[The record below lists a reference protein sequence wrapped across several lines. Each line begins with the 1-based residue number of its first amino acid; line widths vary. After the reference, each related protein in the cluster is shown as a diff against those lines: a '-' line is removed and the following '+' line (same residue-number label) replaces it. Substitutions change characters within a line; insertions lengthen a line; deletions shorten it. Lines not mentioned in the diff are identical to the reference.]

1 MPRLRRLLVPILAL
15 TALTALP
22 AVGAAVISDPA
33 GVSPPSVLTLS
44 YLMKSYLGINDLDN
58 ANLTSGQALVFT
70 TPPNIKPSFTSATV
84 TNRMSILYATDSSV
98 RDILGGSSQ
107 MPGLPWLFRQEPS
120 NSGTGAQLGAGNSQR
135 MTKINGAGL
144 AKMAMTEMVFALQ
157 RGVDRSCVTPAGIN
171 TCPAHLLAVDEIGA
185 AFGRN
190 DGDLPQLSRSPGA
203 NLAAAMNYLAQ
214 TQSPWGGSYASRI
227 HFYLAPGVSTAIAA
241 GRGTRHNLG
250 ADGEVHW
257 PDYSLAMGALAQAG
271 GVWLEM
277 YHYPTRGSARTPF
290 TSTEWRTVP
299 TAVAAFM
306 AERGGRAYPLQS
318 LHFVMTETVGSDLV
332 SSGQCLAERVAG
344 GSKEH
349 ANRVGAS
356 ATSIDL
362 PACGPRVNVCIS
374 SRASNERHSEML
386 IIGGLGSFPT
396 MTPAMNTIINN
407 ADNQIFPVDS
417 GGIQEFPVQQASPS
431 GMACQWQRAQT
442 GDVNLRILMNGPAAF
457 RATGTEAIV
466 FGQLFRQFFIVD

>member
-1 MPRLRRLLVPILAL
+1 MIEDPTR
-15 TALTALP
+15 
-22 AVGAAVISDPA
+22 SDP
-33 GVSPPSVLTLS
+33 GPGSFLS
-44 YLMKSYLGINDLDN
+44 DLLSSRTGINGLNN
-58 ANLTSGQALVFT
+58 ANVISGQALVLT

-84 TNRMSILYATDSSV
+84 TNRMSILYATDPSV
-98 RDILGGSSQ
+98 RDILGDSLQ

-120 NSGTGAQLGAGNSQR
+120 NSGPGARLGVGNSQR
-135 MTKINGAGL
+135 MTKLNGASL
-144 AKMAMTEMVFALQ
+144 AKMTSSQMFGALWK
-157 RGVDRSCVTPAGIN
+157 GVNRSCVTPAGIN

-185 AFGRN
+185 AFGRVE
-190 DGDLPQLSRSPGA
+190 GDQGVNVPGYRLK
-203 NLAAAMNYLAQ
+203 NAMETLAQ
-214 TQSPWGGSYASRI
+214 IQSPWGGSYASRI

-241 GRGTRHNLG
+241 GRGPAHNRG
-250 ADGEVHW
+250 ADGEVKW
-257 PDYSLAMGALAQAG
+257 PDYSSVIDAFTGAG

-306 AERGGRAYPLQS
+306 AERGIEYPLKS
-318 LHFVMTETVGSDLV
+318 LHFVMTETAGNDLV

-344 GSKEH
+344 DSKEH

-356 ATSIDL
+356 ATSIDF

-374 SRASNERHSEML
+374 SRASNERHSEMSRRGR
-386 IIGGLGSFPT
+386 GGLSDT
-396 MTPAMNTIINN
+396 TPAIDAIIKI
-407 ADNQIFPVDS
+407 ADNQIASWDY
-417 GGIQEFPVQQASPS
+417 GIQEFPVQQLSPS

-442 GDVNLRILMNGPAAF
+442 GDVNLRILMNGPAAY

-466 FGQLFRQFFIVD
+466 FGQLFRQFFIVA

>member
-1 MPRLRRLLVPILAL
+1 VRRLRYLLVAVLAL
-15 TALTALP
+15 AALP
-22 AVGAAVISDPA
+22 AVGLPVSSPSPTPGGILQSLLVDVVGERRFVDASVI
-33 GVSPPSVLTLS
+33 
-44 YLMKSYLGINDLDN
+44 
-58 ANLTSGQALVFT
+58 SGQAFVFT
-70 TPPNIKPSFTSATV
+70 TPPNVKPSFMSATV
-84 TNRMSILYATDSSV
+84 TNRMSILYATDPSV

-120 NSGTGAQLGAGNSQR
+120 NSGPGARLGVGNSQR
-135 MTKINGAGL
+135 MTKLNGASL
-144 AKMAMTEMVFALQ
+144 AKMTLTEMVTALMK
-157 RGVDRSCVTPAGIN
+157 GVDRTCVTPARIN

-185 AFGRN
+185 AFGRAEGVPGSGAP
-190 DGDLPQLSRSPGA
+190 GDRLE
-203 NLAAAMNYLAQ
+203 LAMKLLARMR
-214 TQSPWGGSYASRI
+214 SPWGGSYASRI

-241 GRGTRHNLG
+241 GRGPAHNRG
-250 ADGEVHW
+250 DDGKVKW
-257 PDYSLAMGALAQAG
+257 PDYSDVIGALGQAG

-306 AERGGRAYPLQS
+306 AERLSAKGLRGTDPLQS
-318 LHFVMTETVGSDLV
+318 LHFVMTETAGNDLV

-349 ANRVGAS
+349 TNRVGAS
-356 ATSIDL
+356 ATSIDF
-362 PACGPRVNVCIS
+362 PACGPPVNVCIS
-374 SRASNERHSEML
+374 SRASNVRHSEMSMREP
-386 IIGGLGSFPT
+386 GSGPK
-396 MTPAMNTIINN
+396 MTPAMNAIIEN
-407 ADNQIFPVDS
+407 ADTQIVPLDS
-417 GGIQEFPVQQASPS
+417 GIQEFPVQQASPS

-466 FGQLFRQFFIVD
+466 FGQLFRQFFIVA

>member
-1 MPRLRRLLVPILAL
+1 
-15 TALTALP
+15 
-22 AVGAAVISDPA
+22 VGVAVISDSA
-33 GVSPPSVLTLS
+33 GVSPPSVLSDLLTS
-44 YLMKSYLGINDLDN
+44 YTGINGLNN

-84 TNRMSILYATDSSV
+84 TKRMSILYATDPSV
-98 RDILGGSSQ
+98 RDILAGSSQ

-120 NSGTGAQLGAGNSQR
+120 NSGPGARLGVDNSQR
-135 MTKINGAGL
+135 MTKLNGASL
-144 AKMAMTEMVFALQ
+144 AKMKSSQMFDALWK
-157 RGVDRSCVTPAGIN
+157 GVNRSCVTPAGIN

-185 AFGRN
+185 AFGRVE
-190 DGDLPQLSRSPGA
+190 GDQGVNVPGYRLKSA
-203 NLAAAMNYLAQ
+203 MDHLARI
-214 TQSPWGGSYASRI
+214 QSPWGGSYASRI

-241 GRGTRHNLG
+241 GRGPAHNRG
-250 ADGEVHW
+250 ADGEVKW
-257 PDYSLAMGALAQAG
+257 PDYSSVIDAFTTAG

-306 AERGGRAYPLQS
+306 AERGIEYPLQS
-318 LHFVMTETVGSDLV
+318 LHFVMTETAGNDLV

-356 ATSIDL
+356 ATSIDF

-374 SRASNERHSEML
+374 SRASNERHSEMSMR
-386 IIGGLGSFPT
+386 GV
-396 MTPAMNTIINN
+396 TPSMNNVIRG
-407 ADNQIFPVDS
+407 AANQIIPVDS
-417 GGIQEFPVQQASPS
+417 GIQEFPVQQASPS

-457 RATGTEAIV
+457 RATGAEAIV
-466 FGQLFRQFFIVD
+466 FGQLFRQFFIVA

>member
-1 MPRLRRLLVPILAL
+1 MSRLRRLLVPILAL

-22 AVGAAVISDPA
+22 AVGVAVISDSA
-33 GVSPPSVLTLS
+33 GVSPPSVLSDLLTS
-44 YLMKSYLGINDLDN
+44 YTGINGLNN

-84 TNRMSILYATDSSV
+84 TKRMSILYATDPSV
-98 RDILGGSSQ
+98 RDILAGSSQ

-120 NSGTGAQLGAGNSQR
+120 NSGPGARLGVDNSQR
-135 MTKINGAGL
+135 MTKLNGASL
-144 AKMAMTEMVFALQ
+144 AKMKSSQMFDALWK
-157 RGVDRSCVTPAGIN
+157 GVNRSCVTPAGIN

-185 AFGRN
+185 AFGRVE
-190 DGDLPQLSRSPGA
+190 GDQGVNVPGYRLKSA
-203 NLAAAMNYLAQ
+203 MDHLARI
-214 TQSPWGGSYASRI
+214 QSPWGGSYASRI

-241 GRGTRHNLG
+241 GRGPAHNRG
-250 ADGEVHW
+250 ADGEVKW
-257 PDYSLAMGALAQAG
+257 PDYSSVIDAFTTAG

-306 AERGGRAYPLQS
+306 AERGIEYPLQS
-318 LHFVMTETVGSDLV
+318 LHFVMTETAGNDLV

-356 ATSIDL
+356 ATSIDF

-374 SRASNERHSEML
+374 SRASNERHSEMSMR
-386 IIGGLGSFPT
+386 GV
-396 MTPAMNTIINN
+396 TPSMNNVIRG
-407 ADNQIFPVDS
+407 AANQIIPVDS
-417 GGIQEFPVQQASPS
+417 GIQEFPVQQASPS

-457 RATGTEAIV
+457 RATGAEAIV
-466 FGQLFRQFFIVD
+466 FGQLFRQFFIVA

>member
-1 MPRLRRLLVPILAL
+1 ML
-15 TALTALP
+15 
-22 AVGAAVISDPA
+22 
-33 GVSPPSVLTLS
+33 
-44 YLMKSYLGINDLDN
+44 
-58 ANLTSGQALVFT
+58 T

-84 TNRMSILYATDSSV
+84 TNRMSILYATDPSV
-98 RDILGGSSQ
+98 RDILAGSSQ

-120 NSGTGAQLGAGNSQR
+120 NSGPGARLGVDNSQR
-135 MTKINGAGL
+135 MTKLNGARL
-144 AKMAMTEMVFALQ
+144 AKMNSSAEMYYALKN
-157 RGVDRSCVTPAGIN
+157 GVDRTCVTPAGVN

-185 AFGRN
+185 AFGLVEGKEEWQNAGHLLKFAMR
-190 DGDLPQLSRSPGA
+190 R
-203 NLAAAMNYLAQ
+203 LAG
-214 TQSPWGGSYASRI
+214 TPSPWGGSYASRI

-241 GRGTRHNLG
+241 GGGPVHNRG
-250 ADGEVHW
+250 ADGKVKG
-257 PDYSLAMGALAQAG
+257 PDYSSVIDALSLAG

-299 TAVAAFM
+299 TAVAGFM
-306 AERGGRAYPLQS
+306 AESGGDPLQS
-318 LHFVMTETVGSDLV
+318 LHFVMTETAGNDLV

-356 ATSIDL
+356 VTSIDF

-374 SRASNERHSEML
+374 SRASNERHSEMSMR
-386 IIGGLGSFPT
+386 GV
-396 MTPAMNTIINN
+396 TPSMNNVIRG
-407 ADNQIFPVDS
+407 AANQIFPVDS
-417 GGIQEFPVQQASPS
+417 GIQEFPVQQASPS

-457 RATGTEAIV
+457 RATGTQAIV
-466 FGQLFRQFFIVD
+466 FGQLFRQFFIVA

>member
-1 MPRLRRLLVPILAL
+1 MYRLRRLLVPILAL

-22 AVGAAVISDPA
+22 AVGAAMIEDPTRSDPGPA
-33 GVSPPSVLTLS
+33 SVLSNLLALHT
-44 YLMKSYLGINDLDN
+44 GIDGLNN
-58 ANLTSGQALVFT
+58 ANMFAGQALVLT

-84 TNRMSILYATDSSV
+84 TNRMSILYATDPSV
-98 RDILGGSSQ
+98 RDILAGSSQ

-120 NSGTGAQLGAGNSQR
+120 NSGPGARLGVDNSQR
-135 MTKINGAGL
+135 MTKLNGASL
-144 AKMAMTEMVFALQ
+144 AKMTSSQMFDALWK
-157 RGVDRSCVTPAGIN
+157 GVNRSCVTPAGIN

-185 AFGRN
+185 AFGRVE
-190 DGDLPQLSRSPGA
+190 GDQGVNVPGYR
-203 NLAAAMNYLAQ
+203 LATAMKLLAQ
-214 TQSPWGGSYASRI
+214 IRSPWGGSYASRI

-241 GRGTRHNLG
+241 GRGPAHNRG
-250 ADGEVHW
+250 ADGEVKW
-257 PDYSLAMGALAQAG
+257 PDYSSVIDAFTTAG

-290 TSTEWRTVP
+290 TSTEWRNVP

-306 AERGGRAYPLQS
+306 AERGIEYPLKS
-318 LHFVMTETVGSDLV
+318 LHFVMTETAGNDLV

-356 ATSIDL
+356 ATSIDF

-374 SRASNERHSEML
+374 SRASNERHSEMSM
-386 IIGGLGSFPT
+386 GGPGSFPK
-396 MTPAMNTIINN
+396 MTPAMNTIIKN
-407 ADNQIFPVDS
+407 ADNQIIPVDS
-417 GGIQEFPVQQASPS
+417 RVQEFPVQQASPS

-466 FGQLFRQFFIVD
+466 FGQLFRQFFIVA

>member
-1 MPRLRRLLVPILAL
+1 MSRLRRLLVPILAL

-22 AVGAAVISDPA
+22 AVGVAVISDSA
-33 GVSPPSVLTLS
+33 GVSPPSVLSDLLTS
-44 YLMKSYLGINDLDN
+44 YTGINGLNN
-58 ANLTSGQALVFT
+58 ANMFAGQALVLT

-84 TNRMSILYATDSSV
+84 TNRMSILYATDPSV
-98 RDILGGSSQ
+98 RDILADSSQ

-120 NSGTGAQLGAGNSQR
+120 NSGPGARLGVDNSQR
-135 MTKINGAGL
+135 MTKLNGASL
-144 AKMAMTEMVFALQ
+144 AKMTSSQMFDALWK
-157 RGVDRSCVTPAGIN
+157 GVNRSCVTPAGIN
-171 TCPAHLLAVDEIGA
+171 TCPAHLVAVDEIGA
-185 AFGRN
+185 AFGRVE
-190 DGDLPQLSRSPGA
+190 GDQGVNVPGYR
-203 NLAAAMNYLAQ
+203 LKSAMETLAQ
-214 TQSPWGGSYASRI
+214 IQSPWGGSYASRI

-241 GRGTRHNLG
+241 GKGPAHNLG
-250 ADGEVHW
+250 ADGKVHW
-257 PDYSLAMGALAQAG
+257 PDYSSVIDAFTTAG

-306 AERGGRAYPLQS
+306 AERGIEYPLQS
-318 LHFVMTETVGSDLV
+318 LHFVMTETAGNDLV

-344 GSKEH
+344 DSKEH

-356 ATSIDL
+356 ATAIDF

-374 SRASNERHSEML
+374 SRASNERHSEMSMR
-386 IIGGLGSFPT
+386 GV
-396 MTPAMNTIINN
+396 TPFMNNVIRG
-407 ADNQIFPVDS
+407 AANQIIPVDS
-417 GGIQEFPVQQASPS
+417 GIQEFPVQQASPS

-466 FGQLFRQFFIVD
+466 FGQLFRQFFIVS

>member
-1 MPRLRRLLVPILAL
+1 MSRLRRLLVPILAL

-22 AVGAAVISDPA
+22 AVGVAVISDSA
-33 GVSPPSVLTLS
+33 GVSPPSVLSDLLTS
-44 YLMKSYLGINDLDN
+44 YTGINGLNN
-58 ANLTSGQALVFT
+58 ANMFAGQALVFT

-84 TNRMSILYATDSSV
+84 TNRMSILYATDPSV

-120 NSGTGAQLGAGNSQR
+120 NSGPGARLGVDNSQR
-135 MTKINGAGL
+135 MTKLNGATL
-144 AKMAMTEMVFALQ
+144 AKMTINEMLIALVD
-157 RGVDRSCVTPAGIN
+157 GVNRVCVTPAGIN

-185 AFGRN
+185 AFGRV
-190 DGDLPQLSRSPGA
+190 DVELPASAVPGSRLE
-203 NLAAAMNYLAQ
+203 NAMNLLAQ
-214 TQSPWGGSYASRI
+214 TQTPWGGSYASRI

-257 PDYSLAMGALAQAG
+257 PDYSSVISALGRAG

-306 AERGGRAYPLQS
+306 AERGIEYPLQS
-318 LHFVMTETVGSDLV
+318 LHFVMTETAGNDLV

-344 GSKEH
+344 DSKEH

-356 ATSIDL
+356 ATAIDF

-374 SRASNERHSEML
+374 SRASNERHSEMSMR
-386 IIGGLGSFPT
+386 GV
-396 MTPAMNTIINN
+396 TPSMNNVIRG
-407 ADNQIFPVDS
+407 AANQIIPVDS
-417 GGIQEFPVQQASPS
+417 GIQEFPVQQASPS

-466 FGQLFRQFFIVD
+466 FGQLFRQFFIVS

>member
-1 MPRLRRLLVPILAL
+1 MSRLRRLLVPILAL

-22 AVGAAVISDPA
+22 AVGAAVISDSA
-33 GVSPPSVLTLS
+33 GVSPPSVLSDLLS
-44 YLMKSYLGINDLDN
+44 SSTGINGLNN

-84 TNRMSILYATDSSV
+84 TNRMSILYATDPSV
-98 RDILGGSSQ
+98 RDILAGSSQ

-120 NSGTGAQLGAGNSQR
+120 NSGPGARLGVDNSQR
-135 MTKINGAGL
+135 MTKLNGARL
-144 AKMAMTEMVFALQ
+144 AKMQSSGEMAMALKE
-157 RGVDRSCVTPAGIN
+157 GVDRTCVTPAGIN

-185 AFGRN
+185 AFGRE
-190 DGDLPQLSRSPGA
+190 DGKPSPDRYLRGA
-203 NLAAAMNYLAQ
+203 MQALA
-214 TQSPWGGSYASRI
+214 TTPSEWGGTYAGRI

-241 GRGTRHNLG
+241 GKGSAHTLG
-250 ADGEVHW
+250 ADGKVHW
-257 PDYSLAMGALAQAG
+257 PDYSSVIDALSLAG

-306 AERGGRAYPLQS
+306 AGLGGDPLRS

-332 SSGQCLAERVAG
+332 SSGQCLAEHVAG

-356 ATSIDL
+356 ATSIDF

-374 SRASNERHSEML
+374 SRASNERHSEMSM
-386 IIGGLGSFPT
+386 GGLRGLSDT
-396 MTPAMNTIINN
+396 TPAMDAIIKN
-407 ADNQIFPVDS
+407 ADNQITSVDS
-417 GGIQEFPVQQASPS
+417 GIQEFPVQQASPS

-466 FGQLFRQFFIVD
+466 FGQLFRQFFIVA

>member
-1 MPRLRRLLVPILAL
+1 MIED
-15 TALTALP
+15 P
-22 AVGAAVISDPA
+22 ARSDP
-33 GVSPPSVLTLS
+33 GPPSVLSDLFSSRT
-44 YLMKSYLGINDLDN
+44 GINGLNN
-58 ANLTSGQALVFT
+58 ANVISGQALVLT

-84 TNRMSILYATDSSV
+84 TNRMSILYATDPSV
-98 RDILGGSSQ
+98 RDILAGSSQ

-120 NSGTGAQLGAGNSQR
+120 NSGPGARLGVGNSQR
-135 MTKINGAGL
+135 MTKLNGASL
-144 AKMAMTEMVFALQ
+144 AKMTVTKMVSALVD
-157 RGVDRSCVTPAGIN
+157 GVNRVCVTPAGIN

-185 AFGRN
+185 AFGRVE
-190 DGDLPQLSRSPGA
+190 GDQGVNVPGYRLK
-203 NLAAAMNYLAQ
+203 NAMETLAQ
-214 TQSPWGGSYASRI
+214 IQSPWGGSYASRI

-241 GRGTRHNLG
+241 GRGPAHNRG
-250 ADGEVHW
+250 DDGKVKW
-257 PDYSLAMGALAQAG
+257 PDYSSVIDAFTTAG

-306 AERGGRAYPLQS
+306 AGLGGDPLRS

-332 SSGQCLAERVAG
+332 SSGQCLAEHVAG

-356 ATSIDL
+356 ATSIDF

-374 SRASNERHSEML
+374 SRASNERHSEMSM
-386 IIGGLGSFPT
+386 GGLRGLSDT
-396 MTPAMNTIINN
+396 TPAMDAIIKN
-407 ADNQIFPVDS
+407 ADNQITSVDS
-417 GGIQEFPVQQASPS
+417 GIQEFPVQQASPS

-466 FGQLFRQFFIVD
+466 FGQLFRQFFIVA

>member
-1 MPRLRRLLVPILAL
+1 MSRLRRLLVPILAL

-22 AVGAAVISDPA
+22 AVGAAVISDSA
-33 GVSPPSVLTLS
+33 GVSPPSVLSDLLS
-44 YLMKSYLGINDLDN
+44 SSTGINGLNN
-58 ANLTSGQALVFT
+58 ANLTSGKALVFT

-84 TNRMSILYATDSSV
+84 TNRMSILYATDPSV

-157 RGVDRSCVTPAGIN
+157 RGVDRSCVTPAGID

-185 AFGRN
+185 AFGRVE
-190 DGDLPQLSRSPGA
+190 GKQKWQTPGHLLQVAMGWLARS
-203 NLAAAMNYLAQ
+203 
-214 TQSPWGGSYASRI
+214 QSPWGGSYASRI

-241 GRGTRHNLG
+241 GRGPAHNRG
-250 ADGEVHW
+250 ADGEVKW
-257 PDYSLAMGALAQAG
+257 PDYSSVIDAFATAG

-306 AERGGRAYPLQS
+306 AERGIEYPLQS
-318 LHFVMTETVGSDLV
+318 LHFVMTETAGNDLV

-356 ATSIDL
+356 ATSIAF

-374 SRASNERHSEML
+374 SRASNERHSEMSMR
-386 IIGGLGSFPT
+386 GV
-396 MTPAMNTIINN
+396 TPSTNN
-407 ADNQIFPVDS
+407 VITGAANQIFPVDS
-417 GGIQEFPVQQASPS
+417 GIQEFPVQQASPS

-466 FGQLFRQFFIVD
+466 FGQLFRQFFIVS

>member
-1 MPRLRRLLVPILAL
+1 MSRLRRLLVPILAL

-22 AVGAAVISDPA
+22 AVGVAVIEDSTRSDP
-33 GVSPPSVLTLS
+33 GPGSVLSDLLS
-44 YLMKSYLGINDLDN
+44 SYTGINSLNN
-58 ANLTSGQALVFT
+58 ANLTSGKALVFT
-70 TPPNIKPSFTSATV
+70 TPPNVKPSFTSATV
-84 TNRMSILYATDSSV
+84 TKRMSILYATDPSV
-98 RDILGGSSQ
+98 RDILAGSSQ

-120 NSGTGAQLGAGNSQR
+120 NSGPGARLGVDNSQR
-135 MTKINGAGL
+135 MTKLNGASL
-144 AKMAMTEMVFALQ
+144 AKMTSSQMFDALWK
-157 RGVDRSCVTPAGIN
+157 GVNRSCVTPAGIN

-185 AFGRN
+185 AFGRVE
-190 DGDLPQLSRSPGA
+190 GDQGVNVPGYRLKTA
-203 NLAAAMNYLAQ
+203 METLARI
-214 TQSPWGGSYASRI
+214 QSPWGGSYASRI

-241 GRGTRHNLG
+241 GRGPAHNRG
-250 ADGEVHW
+250 ADGEVKW
-257 PDYSLAMGALAQAG
+257 PDYSSVIDAFTTAG

-306 AERGGRAYPLQS
+306 AERGIEYPLQS
-318 LHFVMTETVGSDLV
+318 LHFVMTETAGNDLV

-356 ATSIDL
+356 ATSIDF

-374 SRASNERHSEML
+374 SRASNERHSEMSMR
-386 IIGGLGSFPT
+386 GV
-396 MTPAMNTIINN
+396 TPSMNNVIRG
-407 ADNQIFPVDS
+407 AANQIIPVDS
-417 GGIQEFPVQQASPS
+417 GIQEFPVQQASPS

-442 GDVNLRILMNGPAAF
+442 GDVNLRILMNGPAAY

-466 FGQLFRQFFIVD
+466 FGQLFRQFFIVA

>member
-1 MPRLRRLLVPILAL
+1 MSRLRRLLVPILAL

-22 AVGAAVISDPA
+22 AVGVAVISDSA
-33 GVSPPSVLTLS
+33 GVSPPSVLSDLLTS
-44 YLMKSYLGINDLDN
+44 YTGINGLNN
-58 ANLTSGQALVFT
+58 ANMFAGQALVLT

-84 TNRMSILYATDSSV
+84 TNRMSILYATDPSV
-98 RDILGGSSQ
+98 RDILAGSSQ

-120 NSGTGAQLGAGNSQR
+120 NSGPGARLGVDNSQR
-135 MTKINGAGL
+135 MTKLNGASL
-144 AKMAMTEMVFALQ
+144 AKMTSSQMFDALWK
-157 RGVDRSCVTPAGIN
+157 GVNRSCVTPAGIN
-171 TCPAHLLAVDEIGA
+171 TCPAHLVAVDEIGA
-185 AFGRN
+185 AFGRVE
-190 DGDLPQLSRSPGA
+190 GDQGVNVPGYR
-203 NLAAAMNYLAQ
+203 LKSAMETLAQ
-214 TQSPWGGSYASRI
+214 IQSPWGGSYASRI

-241 GRGTRHNLG
+241 GKGPAHNLG
-250 ADGEVHW
+250 ADGKVHW
-257 PDYSLAMGALAQAG
+257 PDYSSVIDAFTTAG

-306 AERGGRAYPLQS
+306 AERGIEYPLQS
-318 LHFVMTETVGSDLV
+318 LHFVMTETAGNDLV

-344 GSKEH
+344 DSKEH

-356 ATSIDL
+356 ATAIDF

-374 SRASNERHSEML
+374 SRASNERHSEMSMR
-386 IIGGLGSFPT
+386 GV
-396 MTPAMNTIINN
+396 TPSMNNVIRG
-407 ADNQIFPVDS
+407 AANQIIPVDS
-417 GGIQEFPVQQASPS
+417 GIQEFPVQQASPS

-466 FGQLFRQFFIVD
+466 FGQLFRQFFIVA

>member
-1 MPRLRRLLVPILAL
+1 MSRLRRLLVPILAL

-22 AVGAAVISDPA
+22 AVGVAVISDSA
-33 GVSPPSVLTLS
+33 GVSPPSVLSDLLTS
-44 YLMKSYLGINDLDN
+44 YTGINGLNN
-58 ANLTSGQALVFT
+58 ANMFAGQALVLT

-84 TNRMSILYATDSSV
+84 TNRMSILYATDPSV
-98 RDILGGSSQ
+98 RDILAGSSQ

-120 NSGTGAQLGAGNSQR
+120 NSGPGARLGVDNSQR
-135 MTKINGAGL
+135 MTKLNGASL
-144 AKMAMTEMVFALQ
+144 AKMTSSQMFDALWK
-157 RGVDRSCVTPAGIN
+157 GVNRSCVTPAGIN
-171 TCPAHLLAVDEIGA
+171 TCPAHLVAVDEIGA
-185 AFGRN
+185 AFGRVE
-190 DGDLPQLSRSPGA
+190 GDQGVNVPGYR
-203 NLAAAMNYLAQ
+203 LKSAMETLAQ
-214 TQSPWGGSYASRI
+214 IQSPWGGSYASRI

-241 GRGTRHNLG
+241 GKGPAHNLG
-250 ADGEVHW
+250 ADGKVHW
-257 PDYSLAMGALAQAG
+257 PDYSSLIDAFTTAG

-306 AERGGRAYPLQS
+306 AERGIEYPLQS
-318 LHFVMTETVGSDLV
+318 LHFVMTETAGNDLV

-344 GSKEH
+344 DSKEH

-356 ATSIDL
+356 ATAIDF

-374 SRASNERHSEML
+374 SRASNERHSEMSMR
-386 IIGGLGSFPT
+386 GV
-396 MTPAMNTIINN
+396 TPSMNNVIRG
-407 ADNQIFPVDS
+407 AANQIIPVDS
-417 GGIQEFPVQQASPS
+417 GIQEFPVQQASPS

-466 FGQLFRQFFIVD
+466 FGQLFRQFFIVS

>member
-1 MPRLRRLLVPILAL
+1 VSRLRRLLVPILAL

-22 AVGAAVISDPA
+22 AVGVAMIEDPTRSDP
-33 GVSPPSVLTLS
+33 GPGSFLS
-44 YLMKSYLGINDLDN
+44 DLLSSRTGINGLNN
-58 ANLTSGQALVFT
+58 ANVISGQALVLT

-84 TNRMSILYATDSSV
+84 TNRMSILYATDPSV
-98 RDILGGSSQ
+98 RDILGDSLQ

-120 NSGTGAQLGAGNSQR
+120 NSGPGARLGVGNSQR
-135 MTKINGAGL
+135 MKKLNGASL
-144 AKMAMTEMVFALQ
+144 AKMTSSQMFGALWK
-157 RGVDRSCVTPAGIN
+157 GVNRSCVTPAGIN

-185 AFGRN
+185 AFGRVE
-190 DGDLPQLSRSPGA
+190 GDQGVNVPGYRLK
-203 NLAAAMNYLAQ
+203 NAMETLAQ
-214 TQSPWGGSYASRI
+214 IQSPWGGSYASRI

-241 GRGTRHNLG
+241 GRGPAHNRG
-250 ADGEVHW
+250 ADGEVKW
-257 PDYSLAMGALAQAG
+257 PDYSSVIDAFTTAG

-306 AERGGRAYPLQS
+306 AERGIEYPLKS
-318 LHFVMTETVGSDLV
+318 LHFVMTETAGNDLV

-344 GSKEH
+344 DSKEH

-356 ATSIDL
+356 ATSIDF

-374 SRASNERHSEML
+374 SRASNERHSEMSRRGR
-386 IIGGLGSFPT
+386 GGLSDT
-396 MTPAMNTIINN
+396 TPAIDAIIKI
-407 ADNQIFPVDS
+407 ADNQIASWDY
-417 GGIQEFPVQQASPS
+417 GIQEFPVQQLSPS

-442 GDVNLRILMNGPAAF
+442 GDVNLRILMNGPAAY

-466 FGQLFRQFFIVD
+466 FGQLFRQFFIVA

>member
-1 MPRLRRLLVPILAL
+1 MSRLRRLLVPILAL

-22 AVGAAVISDPA
+22 AVGVAVISDSA
-33 GVSPPSVLTLS
+33 GVSPPSVLSDLLS
-44 YLMKSYLGINDLDN
+44 SSTGINGLNN

-84 TNRMSILYATDSSV
+84 TNRMSILYATDPSV
-98 RDILGGSSQ
+98 RDILAGSSQ

-120 NSGTGAQLGAGNSQR
+120 NSGPGARLGVDNSQR
-135 MTKINGAGL
+135 MTKLNGARL
-144 AKMAMTEMVFALQ
+144 AKMQSSGEMAMALKE
-157 RGVDRSCVTPAGIN
+157 GVDRTCVTPAGIN

-185 AFGRN
+185 AFGRE
-190 DGDLPQLSRSPGA
+190 DGKPSPDRYLRGA
-203 NLAAAMNYLAQ
+203 MQALA
-214 TQSPWGGSYASRI
+214 TTPSEWGGTYAGRI

-241 GRGTRHNLG
+241 GKGSAHTLG
-250 ADGEVHW
+250 ADGKVHW
-257 PDYSLAMGALAQAG
+257 PDYSSVIDALSLAG

-306 AERGGRAYPLQS
+306 AERGIEYPLQS
-318 LHFVMTETVGSDLV
+318 LHFVMTETAGNDLV
-332 SSGQCLAERVAG
+332 SSGQCLAERVTG

-356 ATSIDL
+356 ATSIDF

-374 SRASNERHSEML
+374 SRASNERHSKMPMSRGVTPSMNNV
-386 IIGGLGSFPT
+386 IIGAAT
-396 MTPAMNTIINN
+396 QII
-407 ADNQIFPVDS
+407 PVDS
-417 GGIQEFPVQQASPS
+417 GIQEFPVQQASPS

-466 FGQLFRQFFIVD
+466 FGQLFRQFFIVA

>member
-1 MPRLRRLLVPILAL
+1 VSRLRRLLVPILAL

-22 AVGAAVISDPA
+22 AVGVAVISDSA
-33 GVSPPSVLTLS
+33 GVSPPSVLSDLLTS
-44 YLMKSYLGINDLDN
+44 YTGINGLNN
-58 ANLTSGQALVFT
+58 ANMFAGQALVLT

-84 TNRMSILYATDSSV
+84 TNRMSILYATDPSV
-98 RDILGGSSQ
+98 RDILAGSSQ

-120 NSGTGAQLGAGNSQR
+120 NSGPGARLGVDNSQR
-135 MTKINGAGL
+135 MTKLNGASL
-144 AKMAMTEMVFALQ
+144 AKMTSSQMFDALWK
-157 RGVDRSCVTPAGIN
+157 GVNRSCVTPAGIN
-171 TCPAHLLAVDEIGA
+171 TCPAHLVAVDEIGA
-185 AFGRN
+185 AFGRVE
-190 DGDLPQLSRSPGA
+190 GDQGVNVPGYR
-203 NLAAAMNYLAQ
+203 LKSAMETLAQ
-214 TQSPWGGSYASRI
+214 IQSPWGGSYASRI

-241 GRGTRHNLG
+241 GKGPAHNLG
-250 ADGEVHW
+250 ADGKVHW
-257 PDYSLAMGALAQAG
+257 PDYSSVIDAFTTAG

-306 AERGGRAYPLQS
+306 AERGIEYPLQS
-318 LHFVMTETVGSDLV
+318 LHFVMTETAGNDLV

-344 GSKEH
+344 DSKEH

-356 ATSIDL
+356 ATAIDF

-374 SRASNERHSEML
+374 SRASNERHSEMSMR
-386 IIGGLGSFPT
+386 GV
-396 MTPAMNTIINN
+396 TPSMNNVIRG
-407 ADNQIFPVDS
+407 AANQIIPVDS
-417 GGIQEFPVQQASPS
+417 GIQEFPVQQASPS

-466 FGQLFRQFFIVD
+466 FGQLFRQFFIVA

>member
-15 TALTALP
+15 TAVTALP
-22 AVGAAVISDPA
+22 AVGVAVIEDPTRSDP
-33 GVSPPSVLTLS
+33 GPGSVLSDLLS
-44 YLMKSYLGINDLDN
+44 SRTEINGLNN
-58 ANLTSGQALVFT
+58 ANVISGQATVLT

-84 TNRMSILYATDSSV
+84 TNRMSILYATDPSV
-98 RDILGGSSQ
+98 RDILAGSSQ

-120 NSGTGAQLGAGNSQR
+120 NSGPGAQLGVGNSQR
-135 MTKINGAGL
+135 MTKLNGASL
-144 AKMAMTEMVFALQ
+144 AKMTVTKMVSALMK
-157 RGVDRSCVTPAGIN
+157 GVDRICVTPAGIN

-185 AFGRN
+185 AFGRPE
-190 DGDLPQLSRSPGA
+190 GDLYLNAPGFRLE
-203 NLAAAMNYLAQ
+203 LAMKILAR

-241 GRGTRHNLG
+241 GRGPAHNRG
-250 ADGEVHW
+250 ADGKVKW
-257 PDYSLAMGALAQAG
+257 PDYSSVIDAFTTAG

-306 AERGGRAYPLQS
+306 AERGIEHPLQS
-318 LHFVMTETVGSDLV
+318 LHFVMTETAGNDLV

-344 GSKEH
+344 DSKEH

-356 ATSIDL
+356 ATSIDF

-374 SRASNERHSEML
+374 SRASNERHSEMSM
-386 IIGGLGSFPT
+386 GGPGSFPK
-396 MTPAMNTIINN
+396 MTPAMNNVIIG
-407 ADNQIFPVDS
+407 AANQIFPVDS
-417 GGIQEFPVQQASPS
+417 GIQEFPVQQASPS

-466 FGQLFRQFFIVD
+466 FGQLFRQFFIVA

>member
-1 MPRLRRLLVPILAL
+1 VSRLRRLLVPILAL

-22 AVGAAVISDPA
+22 AVGVAMIEDPTRSDP
-33 GVSPPSVLTLS
+33 GPGSFLS
-44 YLMKSYLGINDLDN
+44 DLLSSRTGINGLNN
-58 ANLTSGQALVFT
+58 ANVISGQALVLT

-84 TNRMSILYATDSSV
+84 TNRMSILYATDPSV
-98 RDILGGSSQ
+98 RDILAGSSQ

-120 NSGTGAQLGAGNSQR
+120 NSGPGARLGVGNSQR
-135 MTKINGAGL
+135 MTKLNGARL
-144 AKMAMTEMVFALQ
+144 AKMQSSGEMAMALKE
-157 RGVDRSCVTPAGIN
+157 GVDRTCVTPAGIN

-185 AFGRN
+185 AFGRE
-190 DGDLPQLSRSPGA
+190 DGKPSPDRHLRGA
-203 NLAAAMNYLAQ
+203 MGALAQ
-214 TQSPWGGSYASRI
+214 TRSPWGGSYASRI

-241 GRGTRHNLG
+241 GKGSAHNLG
-250 ADGEVHW
+250 ADGKVHW
-257 PDYSLAMGALAQAG
+257 PDYSFVIDAFTTAG

-299 TAVAAFM
+299 MAVAAFM
-306 AERGGRAYPLQS
+306 AERGIEDPLKS
-318 LHFVMTETVGSDLV
+318 LHFVMTETAGNDLV
-332 SSGQCLAERVAG
+332 SSGQCLAEHVAG

-356 ATSIDL
+356 ATSIDF

-374 SRASNERHSEML
+374 SRASNERHSKMPMSRGVTPPMNNV
-386 IIGGLGSFPT
+386 IIGASKQ
-396 MTPAMNTIINN
+396 II
-407 ADNQIFPVDS
+407 PVDS
-417 GGIQEFPVQQASPS
+417 GIQEFPVQQASPS

-466 FGQLFRQFFIVD
+466 FGQLFRQFFIVA

>member
-1 MPRLRRLLVPILAL
+1 MSRLRRLLVPILAL

-22 AVGAAVISDPA
+22 AVGVAVIEDSTRSDP
-33 GVSPPSVLTLS
+33 GPGSVLSDLLS
-44 YLMKSYLGINDLDN
+44 SYTGINSLNN
-58 ANLTSGQALVFT
+58 ANLTSGKALVFT

-84 TNRMSILYATDSSV
+84 TKRMSILYATDPSV
-98 RDILGGSSQ
+98 RDILAGSSQ

-120 NSGTGAQLGAGNSQR
+120 NSGPGARLGVDNSQR
-135 MTKINGAGL
+135 MTKLNGASL
-144 AKMAMTEMVFALQ
+144 AKMNSSAEMYDALKN
-157 RGVDRSCVTPAGIN
+157 GVDRTCVTPAGVN
-171 TCPAHLLAVDEIGA
+171 TCPAHLLAVDELGA
-185 AFGRN
+185 AFGRVE
-190 DGDLPQLSRSPGA
+190 GKQKWQTPGHLLQVAMGWLARS
-203 NLAAAMNYLAQ
+203 
-214 TQSPWGGSYASRI
+214 QSPWGGSYASRI

-241 GRGTRHNLG
+241 GRGPAHNRG
-250 ADGEVHW
+250 ADGEVKW
-257 PDYSLAMGALAQAG
+257 PDYSSVIDAFATAG

-306 AERGGRAYPLQS
+306 AERGIEYPLQS
-318 LHFVMTETVGSDLV
+318 LHFVMTETAGNDLV

-356 ATSIDL
+356 AASIDF

-374 SRASNERHSEML
+374 SRASNERHSEMS
-386 IIGGLGSFPT
+386 IKGV
-396 MTPAMNTIINN
+396 TPSVNN
-407 ADNQIFPVDS
+407 VIRGAANQIIPVDS
-417 GGIQEFPVQQASPS
+417 GIQEFPVQQASPS

-442 GDVNLRILMNGPAAF
+442 GDVNLRILMNGPAAY

-466 FGQLFRQFFIVD
+466 FGQLFRQFFIVA

>member
-1 MPRLRRLLVPILAL
+1 MF
-15 TALTALP
+15 
-22 AVGAAVISDPA
+22 A
-33 GVSPPSVLTLS
+33 GQVTVL
-44 YLMKSYLGINDLDN
+44 
-58 ANLTSGQALVFT
+58 T
-70 TPPNIKPSFTSATV
+70 TPPNINPSFTSATV
-84 TNRMSILYATDSSV
+84 TNRMSILYATDPSV
-98 RDILGGSSQ
+98 RDILGDSSQ

-120 NSGTGAQLGAGNSQR
+120 NSGPGAQLGVDNSQR
-135 MTKINGAGL
+135 MTKLNGATL
-144 AKMAMTEMVFALQ
+144 AKMPATRMIFALAK
-157 RGVDRSCVTPAGIN
+157 GVDRTCVTPAGIN

-185 AFGRN
+185 AFGRDDAN
-190 DGDLPQLSRSPGA
+190 SGRPPGA
-203 NLAAAMNYLAQ
+203 DLAVAMDILAK
-214 TQSPWGGSYASRI
+214 TPSPWGGSYASRI
-227 HFYLAPGVSTAIAA
+227 HFYLAPGVSTAIAS
-241 GRGTRHNLG
+241 GRGPAHNRG
-250 ADGEVHW
+250 ADGGVLW
-257 PDYSLAMGALAQAG
+257 PDYSSVIGALSRAG

-277 YHYPTRGSARTPF
+277 YHYPQRGSARTPF

-306 AERGGRAYPLQS
+306 AERLTAQRMRGTDPLQS
-318 LHFVMTETVGSDLV
+318 LHFVMTETAGSDLV
-332 SSGQCLAERVAG
+332 SSGQCLAERIAS

-356 ATSIDL
+356 ATSL
-362 PACGPRVNVCIS
+362 TFPACGPPVNVCIS

-396 MTPAMNTIINN
+396 MTPAMNAIINN

-417 GGIQEFPVQQASPS
+417 GVQEFPVQQASPS

-466 FGQLFRQFFIVD
+466 FGQLFRQFFIVA

>member
-1 MPRLRRLLVPILAL
+1 MSRLRRLLVPILAL

-22 AVGAAVISDPA
+22 AVGVAVISDSA
-33 GVSPPSVLTLS
+33 GVSPPSVLSDLLTS
-44 YLMKSYLGINDLDN
+44 YTGINGLNN
-58 ANLTSGQALVFT
+58 ANMFAGQALVLT

-84 TNRMSILYATDSSV
+84 TNRMSILYATDPSV
-98 RDILGGSSQ
+98 RDILAGSSQ

-120 NSGTGAQLGAGNSQR
+120 NSGPGARLGVGNSQR
-135 MTKINGAGL
+135 MTKLNGASL
-144 AKMAMTEMVFALQ
+144 AKMTSSQMFDALWK
-157 RGVDRSCVTPAGIN
+157 GVNRSCVTPAGIN
-171 TCPAHLLAVDEIGA
+171 TCPAHLVAVDEIGA
-185 AFGRN
+185 AFGRVE
-190 DGDLPQLSRSPGA
+190 GDQGVNVPGYR
-203 NLAAAMNYLAQ
+203 LKSAMETLAQ
-214 TQSPWGGSYASRI
+214 IQSPWGGSYASRI

-241 GRGTRHNLG
+241 GKGPAHNLG
-250 ADGEVHW
+250 ADGKVHW
-257 PDYSLAMGALAQAG
+257 PDYSSVIDAFTTAG

-306 AERGGRAYPLQS
+306 AERGIEYPLQS
-318 LHFVMTETVGSDLV
+318 LHFVMTETAGNDLV

-344 GSKEH
+344 DSKEH

-356 ATSIDL
+356 ATAIDF

-374 SRASNERHSEML
+374 SRASNERHSEMSMR
-386 IIGGLGSFPT
+386 GV
-396 MTPAMNTIINN
+396 TPSMNNVIRG
-407 ADNQIFPVDS
+407 AANQIIPVDS
-417 GGIQEFPVQQASPS
+417 GIQEFPVQQASPS

-466 FGQLFRQFFIVD
+466 FGQLFRQFFIVA

>member
-1 MPRLRRLLVPILAL
+1 MSRLRRLLVPILAL

-22 AVGAAVISDPA
+22 AVGVAVIEDSTRSDP
-33 GVSPPSVLTLS
+33 GPGSVLSDLLS
-44 YLMKSYLGINDLDN
+44 SYTGINSLNN
-58 ANLTSGQALVFT
+58 ANLTSGKALVFT
-70 TPPNIKPSFTSATV
+70 TPPNVKPSFTSATV
-84 TNRMSILYATDSSV
+84 TKRMSILYATDPSV
-98 RDILGGSSQ
+98 RDILAGSSQ

-120 NSGTGAQLGAGNSQR
+120 NSGPGARLGVDNSQR
-135 MTKINGAGL
+135 MTKLNGASL
-144 AKMAMTEMVFALQ
+144 AKMTSSQMFDALWK
-157 RGVDRSCVTPAGIN
+157 GVNRSCVTPAGIN

-185 AFGRN
+185 AFGRVE
-190 DGDLPQLSRSPGA
+190 GDQGVNVPGYRLKTA
-203 NLAAAMNYLAQ
+203 METLARI
-214 TQSPWGGSYASRI
+214 QSPWGGSYASRI

-241 GRGTRHNLG
+241 GRGPAHNRG
-250 ADGEVHW
+250 ADGEVKW
-257 PDYSLAMGALAQAG
+257 PDYSSVIDAFATAG

-306 AERGGRAYPLQS
+306 AERGIEYPLQS
-318 LHFVMTETVGSDLV
+318 LHFVMTETAGNDLV

-356 ATSIDL
+356 ATSIDF

-374 SRASNERHSEML
+374 SRASNERHSEMSMR
-386 IIGGLGSFPT
+386 GV
-396 MTPAMNTIINN
+396 TPSTNN
-407 ADNQIFPVDS
+407 VITGAANQIFPVDS
-417 GGIQEFPVQQASPS
+417 GIQEFPVQQASPS

-442 GDVNLRILMNGPAAF
+442 GDVNLRILMNGPAAY

-466 FGQLFRQFFIVD
+466 FGQLFRQFFIVA

>member
-1 MPRLRRLLVPILAL
+1 MSRLRRLLVPILAL

-22 AVGAAVISDPA
+22 AVGVAVIEDSTRSDP
-33 GVSPPSVLTLS
+33 GPGSVLSDLLS
-44 YLMKSYLGINDLDN
+44 SYTGINSLNN
-58 ANLTSGQALVFT
+58 ANLTSGKALVFT
-70 TPPNIKPSFTSATV
+70 TPPNVKPSFTSATV
-84 TNRMSILYATDSSV
+84 TKRMSILYATDPSV
-98 RDILGGSSQ
+98 RDILAGSSQ

-120 NSGTGAQLGAGNSQR
+120 NSGPGARLGVDNSQR
-135 MTKINGAGL
+135 MTKLNGASL
-144 AKMAMTEMVFALQ
+144 AKMTSSQMFDALWK
-157 RGVDRSCVTPAGIN
+157 GVNRSCVTPAGIN

-185 AFGRN
+185 AFGRVE
-190 DGDLPQLSRSPGA
+190 GDQGVNVPGYRLKTA
-203 NLAAAMNYLAQ
+203 METLARI
-214 TQSPWGGSYASRI
+214 QSPWGGSYASRI
-227 HFYLAPGVSTAIAA
+227 HCYLAPGVSTAIAA
-241 GRGTRHNLG
+241 GRGPAHNRG
-250 ADGEVHW
+250 ADGEVKW
-257 PDYSLAMGALAQAG
+257 PDYSSVIDAFTTAG

-306 AERGGRAYPLQS
+306 AERGIEYPLQS
-318 LHFVMTETVGSDLV
+318 LHFVMTETAGNDLV

-356 ATSIDL
+356 ATSIDF

-374 SRASNERHSEML
+374 SRASNERHSEMS
-386 IIGGLGSFPT
+386 IKGV
-396 MTPAMNTIINN
+396 TPSVNN
-407 ADNQIFPVDS
+407 VIRGAANQIIPVDS
-417 GGIQEFPVQQASPS
+417 GIQEFPVQQASPS

-442 GDVNLRILMNGPAAF
+442 GDVNLRILMNGPAAY

-466 FGQLFRQFFIVD
+466 FGQLFRQFFIVA

>member
-33 GVSPPSVLTLS
+33 LVSPPSGLTLS
-44 YLMKSYLGINDLDN
+44 NLMRTYLGINGLDN
-58 ANLTSGQALVFT
+58 ANLISGRAIVLT
-70 TPPNIKPSFTSATV
+70 TPPNDRPLITSATV
-84 TNRMSILYATDSSV
+84 TNRMSILYATDPSV
-98 RDILGGSSQ
+98 RDILAGSSQ

-120 NSGTGAQLGAGNSQR
+120 NSGPGARLGVDNSQR
-135 MTKINGAGL
+135 MTKLNGASL
-144 AKMAMTEMVFALQ
+144 AKMTSSQMFDALWK
-157 RGVDRSCVTPAGIN
+157 GVNRSCVTPAGIN
-171 TCPAHLLAVDEIGA
+171 TCPAHLVAVDEIGA
-185 AFGRN
+185 AFGRVE
-190 DGDLPQLSRSPGA
+190 GDQGVNVPGYR
-203 NLAAAMNYLAQ
+203 LKSAMETLAQ
-214 TQSPWGGSYASRI
+214 IQSPWGGSYASRI

-241 GRGTRHNLG
+241 GKGPAHNLG
-250 ADGEVHW
+250 ADGKVHW
-257 PDYSLAMGALAQAG
+257 PDYSSVIDAFTTAG

-306 AERGGRAYPLQS
+306 AERGIEYPLQS
-318 LHFVMTETVGSDLV
+318 LHFVMTETAGNDLV

-356 ATSIDL
+356 ATSIDFR
-362 PACGPRVNVCIS
+362 ACGPRVNVCIS

-386 IIGGLGSFPT
+386 IIGGLGSFPK
-396 MTPAMNTIINN
+396 MTPAMNAIIDN

-457 RATGTEAIV
+457 RATGAEAIV
-466 FGQLFRQFFIVD
+466 FGQLFRQFFIVE